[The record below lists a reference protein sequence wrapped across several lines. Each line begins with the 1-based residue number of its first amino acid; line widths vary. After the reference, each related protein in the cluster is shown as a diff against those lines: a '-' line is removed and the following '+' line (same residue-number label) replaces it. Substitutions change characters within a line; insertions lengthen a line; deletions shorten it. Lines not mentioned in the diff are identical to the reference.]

1 MSRVVGYS
9 RPWWPGEDLT
19 IDIEYLAGAGATATL
34 TDSGVV
40 EAPLDNESALS
51 SLNAGDTVLVSS
63 AARLGSSLPR
73 VVQTIAELGR
83 RGIGFRSL
91 AEPALS
97 TDAGV
102 ADPAEVFAALE
113 GLRRRLA
120 GLRTRMGMLQA
131 ETAGR
136 RPGRPSVM
144 TPERVAV
151 AEELRRQHRSIA
163 HIARVIGVS
172 PSAVQRALSVP
183 A

>member
-1 MSRVVGYS
+1 MSRLIGYS

-19 IDIEYLAGAGATATL
+19 FDIENLATAGATL
-34 TDSGVV
+34 TVTDPGVV
-40 EAPLDNESALS
+40 EVPLDDESPLH
-51 SLNAGDTVLVSS
+51 SLEAGDILLVSS

-91 AEPALS
+91 TEPALS
-97 TDAGV
+97 TDAGP
-102 ADPAEVFAALE
+102 AEPAEVFAALE

-120 GLRTRMGMLQA
+120 GLRTRQGMMQA
-131 ETAGR
+131 EAGGR

-144 TPERVAV
+144 TPDRVAV
-151 AEELRRQHRSIA
+151 AAELRRQHRSIA

-183 A
+183 V

>member
-1 MSRVVGYS
+1 MSRVIGYS

-19 IDIEYLAGAGATATL
+19 IDIENLAGAGAAATL

-40 EAPLDNESALS
+40 EAPLDDEG
-51 SLNAGDTVLVSS
+51 SLRSLEAGDILLVTS

-97 TDAGV
+97 TNAGL

-120 GLRTRMGMLQA
+120 GLRTRQGMLRA
-131 ETAGR
+131 EAAGR

-183 A
+183 V

>member
-1 MSRVVGYS
+1 MSRLIGYS
-9 RPWWPGEDLT
+9 RPWWPDEDLT
-19 IDIEYLAGAGATATL
+19 VDLETLATAGATGTL
-34 TDSGVV
+34 TDPGV
-40 EAPLDNESALS
+40 ESPLDDGSPLH
-51 SLNAGDTVLVSS
+51 SLQPGDILLVSS

-73 VVQTIAELGR
+73 VVQSIAELGR
-83 RGIGFRSL
+83 QGNGFRSL
-91 AEPALS
+91 TEPALS
-97 TDAGV
+97 TDAGPT
-102 ADPAEVFAALE
+102 DPAEVFAALE

-120 GLRTRMGMLQA
+120 GLRTRQGMLQA
-131 ETAGR
+131 EAAGR

-144 TPERVAV
+144 TPDRVAV

>member
-1 MSRVVGYS
+1 MSRLIGYS

-19 IDIEYLAGAGATATL
+19 VDLEKLATAGATVTL
-34 TDSGVV
+34 TGPGVAEGPSNDLSPLHSLESGDI
-40 EAPLDNESALS
+40 L
-51 SLNAGDTVLVSS
+51 LVTS

-83 RGIGFRSL
+83 LGIAFRSL
-91 AEPALS
+91 IEPALS
-97 TDAGV
+97 TDAGP

-120 GLRTRMGMLQA
+120 GLRTRQGMLQA
-131 ETAGR
+131 EAAGR

-144 TPERVAV
+144 TPDRVAV

>member
-1 MSRVVGYS
+1 MSRLIGYS

-19 IDIEYLAGAGATATL
+19 VDIENLVKAGATATL

-40 EAPLDNESALS
+40 GGPLDDGSPLH
-51 SLNAGDTVLVSS
+51 SLDSGDVLLVSS
-63 AARLGSSLPR
+63 AARLGSSIPR
-73 VVQTIAELGR
+73 VVQTIAELGS
-83 RGIGFRSL
+83 RGIALRSL
-91 AEPALS
+91 TEPALS
-97 TDAGV
+97 TDAGP

-113 GLRRRLA
+113 SLRRRLA
-120 GLRTRMGMLQA
+120 GIRTRQGMLQA
-131 ETAGR
+131 EAAGR

-144 TPERVAV
+144 TPDRVAV

>member
-1 MSRVVGYS
+1 MRRLIGYL

-19 IDIEYLAGAGATATL
+19 IDIETLAEAGAEVIL
-34 TDSGVV
+34 TDAGV
-40 EAPLDNESALS
+40 EGPLDDGSALR
-51 SLNAGDTVLVSS
+51 SLESGDILLVSS

-83 RGIGFRSL
+83 QGIALRSL
-91 AEPALS
+91 NEPALS

-102 ADPAEVFAALE
+102 ADPAEVFATLE

-120 GLRTRMGMLQA
+120 GIRTRQGMLQA
-131 ETAGR
+131 EAAGR

-144 TPERVAV
+144 TPDRVAV
-151 AEELRRQHRSIA
+151 AAELRRQHRSIA

-183 A
+183 V

>member
-1 MSRVVGYS
+1 MSRLIGYS

-19 IDIEYLAGAGATATL
+19 IDIETLAEAGAEVIL
-34 TDSGVV
+34 TDAGVV
-40 EAPLDNESALS
+40 GSLNDGSALR
-51 SLNAGDTVLVSS
+51 SLESGDILLVSS
-63 AARLGSSLPR
+63 AARIGSSLPR

-83 RGIGFRSL
+83 QGIALRSL
-91 AEPALS
+91 TEPALS
-97 TDAGV
+97 TDAGP

-120 GLRTRMGMLQA
+120 GLRTRQGMLQA
-131 ETAGR
+131 EAAGR

-144 TPERVAV
+144 TPDRVAV
-151 AEELRRQHRSIA
+151 AAELRRQHRSIA

-183 A
+183 V

>member
-1 MSRVVGYS
+1 MSRLVGYS
-9 RPWWPGEDLT
+9 RPWWPGEDVT
-19 IDIEYLAGAGATATL
+19 MDIETLAAAGATATL

-40 EAPLDNESALS
+40 ETPLDDASALS
-51 SLNAGDTVLVSS
+51 SLEAGDTLLVSS

-73 VVQTIAELGR
+73 VVQTIADLGR

-91 AEPALS
+91 AEPALC

-120 GLRTRMGMLQA
+120 GLRTRQGMLQA
-131 ETAGR
+131 EAAGR

>member
-1 MSRVVGYS
+1 MSRLIGYS

-19 IDIEYLAGAGATATL
+19 LDIENLAKAGATVTL
-34 TDSGVV
+34 TDSGFD
-40 EAPLDNESALS
+40 ESPLDAS
-51 SLNAGDTVLVSS
+51 SPLHSLEASDILLVSS

-97 TDAGV
+97 TDAGS
-102 ADPAEVFAALE
+102 ADPAEMFAALE

-120 GLRTRMGMLQA
+120 GLRTRQGMLQA
-131 ETAGR
+131 EAAGR

-144 TPERVAV
+144 TPDRIAV

>member
-19 IDIEYLAGAGATATL
+19 VDIENLAKAGATATP
-34 TDSGVV
+34 TDPGVV
-40 EAPLDNESALS
+40 GGLMDDASPLHSLES
-51 SLNAGDTVLVSS
+51 GDVLLVSS

-73 VVQTIAELGR
+73 VVQVIADLGS

-91 AEPALS
+91 TEPALS
-97 TDAGV
+97 TDAGP

-120 GLRTRMGMLQA
+120 GLRTRQGMLQA
-131 ETAGR
+131 EAAGR

-144 TPERVAV
+144 TPDRVAV

>member
-1 MSRVVGYS
+1 MSRLVGYS

-19 IDIEYLAGAGATATL
+19 IDIENLAGAGATATL
-34 TDSGVV
+34 TDPGAV
-40 EAPLDNESALS
+40 EAPLDEGSALR
-51 SLNAGDTVLVSS
+51 SLEPGDTLLVSS

-113 GLRRRLA
+113 GLRRTLA
-120 GLRTRMGMLQA
+120 GLRTRQGMLRA